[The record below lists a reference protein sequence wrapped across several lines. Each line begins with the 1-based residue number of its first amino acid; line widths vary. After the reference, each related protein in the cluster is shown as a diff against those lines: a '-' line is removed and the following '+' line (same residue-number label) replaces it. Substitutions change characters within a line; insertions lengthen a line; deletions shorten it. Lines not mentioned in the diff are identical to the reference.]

1 MSLGHEDEEPRDI
14 GEEPRDMGEGPRDM
28 GEEPRRSASPR
39 SGGRSHLFISFSV
52 LTSFAEPF
60 SARPSLYTPSRRPS
74 SRRSARGGIS
84 GPPDV
89 TPREEEESYRGTPSI
104 EEPSRRYPSERT
116 TSTPPRRPTPLSL
129 QQQED
134 QERQLQRLDG
144 VESRLQDVE
153 ASVREAEDRRES
165 SFRQNEDDRYRLFA
179 ENQERRDQEAR
190 EHAERLLETIDS
202 RLASLLPPPAV
213 PVSEEAISEEPEAI
227 VGDTQSMIDSVRTAS
242 QEAALQ
248 YSRELHDIIKAER
261 EEFAKERE
269 ASATERERLLTEADA
284 ERSQLNEERET
295 RIRDLESQ
303 LASVK
308 QELEDEKQRRMTE
321 EAESREQQRQ
331 ELEERDDIIR
341 NQLGDITNLI
351 HDQRQ
356 VCEVKK
362 DLMQA
367 QWEEKQRRRT
377 DKDARW
383 IELRDMV
390 AKLHDDLDND
400 RARTEEYRQEMEAK
414 PGL

>member
-1 MSLGHEDEEPRDI
+1 MKNRGALHRNDPRQ
-14 GEEPRDMGEGPRDM
+14 EVGPIDH
-28 GEEPRRSASPR
+28 AV
-39 SGGRSHLFISFSV
+39 SV
-52 LTSFAEPF
+52 LTSLAEPF

-74 SRRSARGGIS
+74 AHQSPRGEPSA
-84 GPPDV
+84 PPDV
-89 TPREEEESYRGTPSI
+89 TSREEEESYRGAPTI
-104 EEPSRRYPSERT
+104 EEPLRRYPSERT
-116 TSTPPRRPTPLSL
+116 TSGSTPSRRPTPLDL
-129 QQQED
+129 QQQEE
-134 QERQLQRLDG
+134 QEHQLQRLDD

-153 ASVREAEDRRES
+153 ASVREAEDRRELA
-165 SFRQNEDDRYRLFA
+165 FRQNEDDRYRIFVD
-179 ENQERRDQEAR
+179 NQERRDQEAR

-202 RLASLLPPPAV
+202 RLASLLPAPPA
-213 PVSEEAISEEPEAI
+213 PVSEEVASEAPEVI
-227 VGDTQSMIDSVRTAS
+227 VGDAQSMIDSVRTAS
-242 QEAALQ
+242 QDAAVQ

-269 ASATERERLLTEADA
+269 ASSAERERLLTEAEA
-284 ERSQLNEERET
+284 ERSQLGEEREA
-295 RIRDLESQ
+295 RIRDLEAQ

-321 EAESREQQRQ
+321 EAEAQDRQRQ
-331 ELEERDDIIR
+331 ELEERDEFVR

-356 VCEVKK
+356 VCEAKK

-367 QWEEKQRRRT
+367 QWEEKQRRRL

-390 AKLHDDLDND
+390 SKLHDDLESD
-400 RARTEEYRQEMEAK
+400 RAATEEYRREAEAK

>member
-1 MSLGHEDEEPRDI
+1 MINRETWVRARGAQHRHGLVLEVGLI
-14 GEEPRDMGEGPRDM
+14 FMIM
-28 GEEPRRSASPR
+28 
-39 SGGRSHLFISFSV
+39 LFSV

-74 SRRSARGGIS
+74 SRRSARD

-104 EEPSRRYPSERT
+104 EEPPRRYPSERT

-129 QQQED
+129 QEQEE
-134 QERQLQRLDG
+134 QERQLQRLG
-144 VESRLQDVE
+144 AVESRLQDVE

-165 SFRQNEDDRYRLFA
+165 FFRQNEDDRYRVFA

-202 RLASLLPPPAV
+202 RLASLLPPPA
-213 PVSEEAISEEPEAI
+213 PVSEEATSEEPEAI
-227 VGDTQSMIDSVRTAS
+227 IGDTQSMIDSVRTAS

-261 EEFAKERE
+261 EEFTKERE
-269 ASATERERLLTEADA
+269 ESAAERERLLTEADA

-295 RIRDLESQ
+295 RIRDLEAQ

-308 QELEDEKQRRMTE
+308 QELEDEKQRRVTE
-321 EAESREQQRQ
+321 EAEAREQQRQ
-331 ELEERDDIIR
+331 ELEERDDVIR

-351 HDQRQ
+351 QDQRQ

-390 AKLHDDLDND
+390 AKLHDDLEND
-400 RARTEEYRQEMEAK
+400 RAKTEECRREMEGK